1 MNIIGCVL
9 ILKDDFNN
17 ILVLKKKVKRGQ
29 QEIWSLLNTPLKGK
43 KDCEKSL
50 SKAANKMLKTVLF
63 QLEEFKEFSIN
74 EEEAVKVYTGVLRE
88 RYVLDKIYSDANWI
102 SKNNLEKYEFEE
114 LDRRILDGYFK

>member
-29 QEIWSLLNTPLKGK
+29 KEIWSLLNSPLKGK
-43 KDCEKSL
+43 KDCEKTL
-50 SKAANKMLKTVLF
+50 SKAANKSLKTVLF
-63 QLEEFKEFSIN
+63 ELKEFKEFSIN

-88 RYVLDKIYSDANWI
+88 RYVLEKSYDDANWI
-102 SKNNLEKYEFEE
+102 NKNNLEKYEFGE
-114 LDRRILDGYFK
+114 LDNRILNEYFK

>member
-43 KDCEKSL
+43 K
-50 SKAANKMLKTVLF
+50 
-63 QLEEFKEFSIN
+63 I
-74 EEEAVKVYTGVLRE
+74 VK
-88 RYVLDKIYSDANWI
+88 
-102 SKNNLEKYEFEE
+102 NL
-114 LDRRILDGYFK
+114 